1 MKANKVKNEDAAAV
15 WNRIGGGDGDDM
27 DEEKDM
33 KGAGKRDG
41 KDRGKN
47 DKTTADPGKQEKDD
61 RPGVQGAHPDK
72 QGSGGSKSAGA
83 PETVSEK

>member
-1 MKANKVKNEDAAAV
+1 MKNEDAAAV
-15 WNRIGGGDGDDM
+15 WNRNGGDDM

-47 DKTTADPGKQEKDD
+47 DKTTA
-61 RPGVQGAHPDK
+61 
-72 QGSGGSKSAGA
+72 GA